1 MRSAGLR
8 EADMRHGHISMT
20 APLPNP
26 KSPISRPTPTP
37 DGTNATPLTARHR
50 PHSTQSVQKRPGGV
64 STYAASPP
72 GPHTPPGPF
81 ARLHCAPPATN
92 VLGAGPA
99 PACVANIVMGFG
111 TGFGSTQ
118 TGFGFGPGG
127 IGQQGG
133 FGGLSTPAFGGG
145 GATATGG
152 GMFGGLGVSTGMG
165 SASGLFSANPS
176 SSVFG
181 QQSGPSTAFGSQ
193 SVTPAFGSSM
203 PGTGAFGQT
212 TFSSQPTSTGGSA
225 FPLPQR
231 PKGTGRTPFVPKVFV
246 EPDGTGKKPNMCTWH
261 HVSFG
266 DAYKGVPQELLRYE
280 DYQQGN
286 TGGGGLTQGQGA
298 QSTFSPG
305 GLSSQPSLF
314 GGQAGLAVSTA
325 PQSSAGFGLFGGA
338 STSSGV
344 SSGGGLFGGGTGSV
358 SSQPGSSW
366 SFGVSTQPSTSA
378 SLFSGFGPKQPAQ
391 PSQSLT
397 SGVSSGSSLFG
408 NSSTFSTSGPLF
420 GGTSSSVI
428 STAAPSIFGASSG
441 HSSTLS
447 FGVWNTTT
455 GTGSSLSGFPGFSKM
470 ATSVGNPAPVNTG
483 FNFSATSTP
492 QGSQPSLF
500 ATAPAQNQPPFSLGA
515 SSQALSTPS
524 SLFQPTL
531 GQAGAGSSWMIGSG
545 SGTGCTSSSSQA
557 GTGLFGGAGQT
568 AAQSQRQS
576 IFPQGPTGV
585 PTSPHQMPYGQN
597 PLPQLPDPVGWTG
610 SRMTSNPAGS
620 QVIIVNAAPKQRY
633 PARQLPLS
641 IPPASSR
648 RSLRRSSR
656 SHSRLLSD
664 SDSLFSDQLWRG
676 TASPP
681 RGMDEPLFKR
691 EDVKENLGS
700 WDIKACLERTGSS
713 PALLMPGGKGAG
725 GEEANDGSAK
735 ETSEEPL
742 RLKNTAIS
750 DGESNLSKEDISRL
764 LPAVPQPEY
773 YTRPDLRGL
782 SNMLHADRHALKQVH
797 GLTVGRTG
805 YGELKFLE
813 PVNVE
818 GLNVCDV
825 VSITRG
831 MVSLYEKSPKRD
843 VPVPGQGL
851 NQPAEVKLLDI
862 FKTDKRGEVLDDQ
875 ASKMAFKNSL
885 KKYCKRVD
893 ATFVSYDMEDGT
905 WIFRVNNLV

>member
-1 MRSAGLR
+1 
-8 EADMRHGHISMT
+8 
-20 APLPNP
+20 
-26 KSPISRPTPTP
+26 
-37 DGTNATPLTARHR
+37 
-50 PHSTQSVQKRPGGV
+50 
-64 STYAASPP
+64 
-72 GPHTPPGPF
+72 
-81 ARLHCAPPATN
+81 
-92 VLGAGPA
+92 
-99 PACVANIVMGFG
+99 
-111 TGFGSTQ
+111 
-118 TGFGFGPGG
+118 
-127 IGQQGG
+127 
-133 FGGLSTPAFGGG
+133 
-145 GATATGG
+145 
-152 GMFGGLGVSTGMG
+152 MG

-181 QQSGPSTAFGSQ
+181 KQSGPSTAFGSQ

-212 TFSSQPTSTGGSA
+212 TFSSQPTFTGGSA

-314 GGQAGLAVSTA
+314 GGQ
-325 PQSSAGFGLFGGA
+325 
-338 STSSGV
+338 
-344 SSGGGLFGGGTGSV
+344 
-358 SSQPGSSW
+358 
-366 SFGVSTQPSTSA
+366 
-378 SLFSGFGPKQPAQ
+378 
-391 PSQSLT
+391 
-397 SGVSSGSSLFG
+397 
-408 NSSTFSTSGPLF
+408 
-420 GGTSSSVI
+420 
-428 STAAPSIFGASSG
+428 
-441 HSSTLS
+441 
-447 FGVWNTTT
+447 
-455 GTGSSLSGFPGFSKM
+455 
-470 ATSVGNPAPVNTG
+470 
-483 FNFSATSTP
+483 
-492 QGSQPSLF
+492 
-500 ATAPAQNQPPFSLGA
+500 
-515 SSQALSTPS
+515 
-524 SLFQPTL
+524 
-531 GQAGAGSSWMIGSG
+531 
-545 SGTGCTSSSSQA
+545 
-557 GTGLFGGAGQT
+557 
-568 AAQSQRQS
+568 
-576 IFPQGPTGV
+576 
-585 PTSPHQMPYGQN
+585 
-597 PLPQLPDPVGWTG
+597 
-610 SRMTSNPAGS
+610 
-620 QVIIVNAAPKQRY
+620 VIIVNAAPKQRY
-633 PARQLPLS
+633 PAIQLPLS

-725 GEEANDGSAK
+725 GDEANDGSAK

-742 RLKNTAIS
+742 RLKNTATS

-818 GLNVCDV
+818 GLNVCDL

-875 ASKMAFKNSL
+875 ASKVAFKNSL